1 MSDSLISEAEYDAI
15 TDAAAHWCMRLHAD
29 DCTDAERRVFA
40 QWHSADARHAE
51 EYRAMCEIWDVSAEV
66 PAVHPAPVMEHLPH
80 ASAMKRDTG
89 RRWHP
94 MAAAAVVAALALPVA
109 GYLGW
114 SQGLIPT
121 AYESYEAQNG
131 TRLVTMS
138 DGSRVELNLG
148 TRLTYLN
155 YKDRRSVTL
164 DKGEAF
170 FEVSH
175 DSTHPFIVDAGKGS
189 VRVTGTRF
197 NVWLY
202 DDQVRVT
209 LLDGSVHVRSDRA
222 QSSSDTR
229 LEPGMQ
235 ASFQPGDSQ
244 PHVHTTGPHDTSLA
258 WRTGKLIFNDLPLSQ
273 ALPLI
278 NRYLPEPILLADKAT
293 GDLRLGGSFNTR
305 DMPRLLGN
313 LPQVLPVRVTRNQQG
328 NPVLSKRAVGSS
340 KG

>member
-1 MSDSLISEAEYDAI
+1 MNGPTISEAEYDAI

-51 EYRAMCEIWDVSAEV
+51 EYRAMCEIWDLSAEV
-66 PAVHPAPVMEHLPH
+66 PAVHPAPVTQPALQP
-80 ASAMKRDTG
+80 APVKPDAR

-94 MAAAAVVAALALPVA
+94 MAAAAVIAALALPVA
-109 GYLGW
+109 GYVGW
-114 SQGLIPT
+114 NQGLIPT
-121 AYESYEAQNG
+121 AYESYEAQDA

-155 YKDRRSVTL
+155 FKDRRSVTL

-175 DSTHPFIVDAGKGS
+175 DNTHPFIVDAGKGS

-202 DDQVRVT
+202 EDQVRVT
-209 LLDGSVHVRSDRA
+209 LLDGSVHVSSDRE
-222 QSSSDTR
+222 QPSSDTR

-235 ASFQPGDSQ
+235 ASFQPGDRQ
-244 PHVHTTGPHDTSLA
+244 PSVRVTDPHDTALA

-278 NRYLPEPILLADKAT
+278 NRYLAEPILLADKAT

-305 DMPRLLGN
+305 DMSRLPGSLA
-313 LPQVLPVRVTRNQQG
+313 QVLPVRVTRNQQG
-328 NPVLSKRAVGSS
+328 NPVLSKRAVGIS